1 MRRRYLKMN
10 ITWDIVRL
18 VKRLYGRRLLECEAT
33 YTNDEWGMPIIKL
46 SSKVDELNNR
56 MVIIQVLDRF
66 SWNIKSILYV
76 FNLKP
81 YKQ

>member
-1 MRRRYLKMN
+1 MRRDHFRIKV
-10 ITWDIVRL
+10 TWAIVRL
-18 VKRLYGRRLLECEAT
+18 VKRLYGRRLVECEAV
-33 YTNDEWGMPIIKL
+33 YTIDEWGMPIIKL

-56 MVIIQVLDRF
+56 MAIIQVLDRF

-81 YKQ
+81 YKL